1 MDDITVYT
9 SIENHWMSSW
19 KPSLDFTH
27 MDILSLLLMNVHT
40 FIYSVLCFQKGKA
53 MDDVTQLPNQNII
66 QNITEGAIFEYLVY
80 QQAKFLD

>member
-1 MDDITVYT
+1 
-9 SIENHWMSSW
+9 
-19 KPSLDFTH
+19 
-27 MDILSLLLMNVHT
+27 
-40 FIYSVLCFQKGKA
+40 